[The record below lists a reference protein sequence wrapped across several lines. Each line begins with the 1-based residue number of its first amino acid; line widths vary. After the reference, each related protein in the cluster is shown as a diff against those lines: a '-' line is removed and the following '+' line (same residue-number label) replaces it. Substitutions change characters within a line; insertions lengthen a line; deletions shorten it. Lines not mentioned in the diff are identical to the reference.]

1 MYKNVRWLHF
11 NATSHSFPLSVQTAD
26 VAFLLHFGL
35 VFFHT
40 LQFLVHALQ
49 VGFHRQTM
57 VVSEAVSVGYIRTG
71 KRSGIER
78 VGFPVIPDEQMFSV
92 RHLEHREFLMF
103 QDIKLFRRHILGHL
117 FHIIAGAVG
126 SLTPDMVSHLL
137 FRVLQHDVV
146 SAPDTSVVHY
156 GKVFILD

>member
-71 KRSGIER
+71 KRSGIEAH
-78 VGFPVIPDEQMFSV
+78 PIN
-92 RHLEHREFLMF
+92 
-103 QDIKLFRRHILGHL
+103 LG
-117 FHIIAGAVG
+117 
-126 SLTPDMVSHLL
+126 D
-137 FRVLQHDVV
+137 
-146 SAPDTSVVHY
+146 
-156 GKVFILD
+156 

>member
-71 KRSGIER
+71 KRSGIWTQR
-78 VGFPVIPDEQMFSV
+78 AKAQCRPSRRDIRYFWNTPRPASPPRPLQTGHWDSVYQPLLPFFSQTSSGCRAV
-92 RHLEHREFLMF
+92 PQTGQAIVPMT
-103 QDIKLFRRHILGHL
+103 GSS
-117 FHIIAGAVG
+117 FHIDC
-126 SLTPDMVSHLL
+126 S
-137 FRVLQHDVV
+137 R
-146 SAPDTSVVHY
+146 
-156 GKVFILD
+156 

>member
-103 QDIKLFRRHILGHL
+103 QETLPPPYPWPPLSHHRWRGRFRN
-117 FHIIAGAVG
+117 AGYGLAPPVPC
-126 SLTPDMVSHLL
+126 T
-137 FRVLQHDVV
+137 
-146 SAPDTSVVHY
+146 SA
-156 GKVFILD
+156 

>member
-78 VGFPVIPDEQMFSV
+78 VGFPVIPDEQMFSG
-92 RHLEHREFLMF
+92 HQTLPPPYPWPPLSHHRWRGR
-103 QDIKLFRRHILGHL
+103 FRN
-117 FHIIAGAVG
+117 AGYGLAPPVPC
-126 SLTPDMVSHLL
+126 T
-137 FRVLQHDVV
+137 
-146 SAPDTSVVHY
+146 SA
-156 GKVFILD
+156 

>member
-78 VGFPVIPDEQMFSV
+78 VGFPVIPRRTDVFRSASRTSGVSDVSGHQTLPPPYPWPPLS
-92 RHLEHREFLMF
+92 HHRWRGR
-103 QDIKLFRRHILGHL
+103 FRN
-117 FHIIAGAVG
+117 AGYGLAPPVPC
-126 SLTPDMVSHLL
+126 T
-137 FRVLQHDVV
+137 
-146 SAPDTSVVHY
+146 SA
-156 GKVFILD
+156 

>member
-103 QDIKLFRRHILGHL
+103 HRWRGRFRN
-117 FHIIAGAVG
+117 AGYGLAPPVPC
-126 SLTPDMVSHLL
+126 T
-137 FRVLQHDVV
+137 
-146 SAPDTSVVHY
+146 SA
-156 GKVFILD
+156 

>member
-26 VAFLLHFGL
+26 VAFLLHFVL

-57 VVSEAVSVGYIRTG
+57 VVSEAVSVGISVPVNGPALSVSVSLLYQTNRCFPF
-71 KRSGIER
+71 GISN
-78 VGFPVIPDEQMFSV
+78 I
-92 RHLEHREFLMF
+92 
-103 QDIKLFRRHILGHL
+103 
-117 FHIIAGAVG
+117 G
-126 SLTPDMVSHLL
+126 S
-137 FRVLQHDVV
+137 F
-146 SAPDTSVVHY
+146 
-156 GKVFILD
+156 